1 MSKTMTF
8 NPHWHPIA
16 VLFSEK
22 PIYVQYIQLKITGY
36 LYNWYTKTQ
45 KNTQKKS
52 PKPHIFGCLAV
63 ATLRGIPWSSTADP
77 HLSGFE
83 HCEMAMA
90 SLCPSKPWS
99 VRVCSVTHFW
109 LMIIFGGLY
118 NVIRYHLVMT
128 FTVRHGFSM
137 ALIEIDALYRILNS
151 MVDRLP
157 WQTVNQSMSVLNTA
171 PSARKKSRMVRMV
184 CSPK

>member
-1 MSKTMTF
+1 M
-8 NPHWHPIA
+8 
-16 VLFSEK
+16 
-22 PIYVQYIQLKITGY
+22 
-36 LYNWYTKTQ
+36 
-45 KNTQKKS
+45 
-52 PKPHIFGCLAV
+52 